1 MDIRLVAYRRNE
13 SGDDTYIVKE
23 FELDLQK
30 NPNVVVN
37 YNWLDLKNPD
47 KRKSSF
53 SQTLKLPFTNRNNK
67 FFENWFDVNLDTL
80 VYNTKTKFEAV
91 LMIDSVVQLKGF
103 IELKSIF
110 LNARLYDIALFGDTA
125 NFFTDIKDSKLKDAF
140 RTQST
145 TNPNVYLEDKQLD
158 HTLTLA
164 NILASWTSPGL
175 TTVTIPSTT
184 TNDIL
189 YPIIDYGHTNNPYSS
204 AMFWNPSDLWEL
216 NDMNGRS

>member
-13 SGDDTYIVKE
+13 SGDDTYNVKE

-80 VYNTKTKFEAV
+80 VYNTKTKFEAI

-125 NFFTDIKDSKLKDAF
+125 ISLLILKIV
-140 RTQST
+140 
-145 TNPNVYLEDKQLD
+145 N
-158 HTLTLA
+158 
-164 NILASWTSPGL
+164 
-175 TTVTIPSTT
+175 
-184 TNDIL
+184 
-189 YPIIDYGHTNNPYSS
+189 
-204 AMFWNPSDLWEL
+204 
-216 NDMNGRS
+216 